1 MIVMERYA
9 EVPTNDFSD
18 ARTGPQ
24 SIRPTVGVG
33 ALAKQIVKKMQLFGG
48 QAWCGAELGL
58 GSQAVRL
65 KSRSQP
71 TVHGYTINADNT
83 RDSLGALAL
92 SDRVHGLP
100 AAAFKFR
107 RGSKRST
114 HNRLDRRIKKTIHC
128 QRSWQ

>member
-1 MIVMERYA
+1 MIVMKRYA
-9 EVPTNDFSD
+9 EVTMNDFGD

-48 QAWCGAELGL
+48 QAWCRAELGL

-65 KSRSQP
+65 ASRSQP
-71 TVHGYTINADNT
+71 TVHGYAINADNACD
-83 RDSLGALAL
+83 RLGALAL

-107 RGSKRST
+107 RGSKWST
-114 HNRLDRRIKKTIHC
+114 HNELDGLIAKTIHWR
-128 QRSWQ
+128 RSWQ